1 MPRGKVF
8 FDPCFYAAAGGTQ
21 TALDADDVLRGCTL
35 KTSVVPTPY
44 EALVEAQG
52 RAHQH
57 FLVGCKVEE
66 DVASTLPSC
75 WRTTRATATR
85 RTEPDLEWRAWLRR
99 SPPAAALKW
108 WRGSERRC

>member
-57 FLVGCKVEE
+57 FLVNCKVEE
-66 DVASTLPSC
+66 DENLDIAELLEDDASDSD
-75 WRTTRATATR
+75 
-85 RTEPDLEWRAWLRR
+85 EED
-99 SPPAAALKW
+99 
-108 WRGSERRC
+108 

>member
-8 FDPCFYAAAGGTQ
+8 FDSCFYAAAGGAQ
-21 TALDADDVLRGCTL
+21 TALDPDEVLRGCTL

-57 FLVGCKVEE
+57 FLVNCKVEE
-66 DVASTLPSC
+66 DENLDIAELLEDDASDSD
-75 WRTTRATATR
+75 
-85 RTEPDLEWRAWLRR
+85 EED
-99 SPPAAALKW
+99 
-108 WRGSERRC
+108 